1 MRKDFKNKKEEFM
14 KKINL
19 ALLGGI
25 IALSSCSTAEKV
37 MTLND
42 IEGEWNIVEVSGETL
57 DTSKSETKPFIGFDI
72 AERRVYGCSGCNR
85 MMHRLDE
92 NAKAGTIDL
101 ENMASTM
108 MMCPDM
114 DTERKVLDALTK
126 AKSYRKAGKN
136 KVELCDANGMRVAL
150 LTKK

>member
-1 MRKDFKNKKEEFM
+1 MIM
-14 KKINL
+14 KKVQM
-19 ALLGGI
+19 ALMGGI
-25 IALSSCSTAEKV
+25 IALASCATTNKTV
-37 MTLND
+37 TLND
-42 IEGEWNIVEVSGETL
+42 IAGEWNIVEVNGETL
-57 DTSKSETKPFIGFDI
+57 DTSKSDTKPFIGFDLK
-72 AERRVYGCSGCNR
+72 EGRVYGSSGCNR
-85 MMHRLDE
+85 IMNKIDL

-101 ENMASTM
+101 QNMASTM

-136 KVELCDANGMRVAL
+136 KVELCDANGKKVAL